1 MSKKRP
7 ARRLRLPRLTV
18 SVFWDL
24 AIWMVGLGLLTGL
37 VFPPF
42 AALMGVPADHAFTRR
57 FFAATLLAGLLVGA
71 VNYVLA
77 RAVVGQRLRVLAGRM
92 RLVSDQ
98 INLATRTG
106 DWSHCD
112 PDDCL
117 LEIDSRDELGD
128 SAIAFNQLLGEL
140 QRSHAIE
147 AAVRELFQ
155 ALSSH
160 LELGTLANAAL
171 EQLIVHVGVSVG
183 AILVAGDPQPRI
195 AAARGLATIEE
206 LIESH
211 QLDEV
216 LSQPPAGLM
225 AVPVV
230 YQERV
235 LGAVLLEPMPDD
247 DAGTRTLLEIFT
259 NAFAIALQNAL
270 VHENAELLARLD
282 PLTGCTNRRGGQELL
297 LDAFA
302 HARTNRAPLGLL
314 MIDLDHFKTVN
325 DRYGHQAGDAVL
337 VTAAAAARSCLRS
350 TDTLVRHG
358 GEEFLAILPGIG
370 PDQLPRVAER
380 VRETIAGAV
389 SDTDRGRIH
398 VTASIGVTRLDD
410 PTPSSASAD
419 QLLEEADRALYA
431 AKAQGRNRI
440 VLAWAA

>member
-1 MSKKRP
+1 
-7 ARRLRLPRLTV
+7 
-18 SVFWDL
+18 
-24 AIWMVGLGLLTGL
+24 
-37 VFPPF
+37 
-42 AALMGVPADHAFTRR
+42 
-57 FFAATLLAGLLVGA
+57 
-71 VNYVLA
+71 
-77 RAVVGQRLRVLAGRM
+77 
-92 RLVSDQ
+92 
-98 INLATRTG
+98 
-106 DWSHCD
+106 
-112 PDDCL
+112 
-117 LEIDSRDELGD
+117 
-128 SAIAFNQLLGEL
+128 
-140 QRSHAIE
+140 
-147 AAVRELFQ
+147 
-155 ALSSH
+155 
-160 LELGTLANAAL
+160 
-171 EQLIVHVGVSVG
+171 
-183 AILVAGDPQPRI
+183 
-195 AAARGLATIEE
+195 
-206 LIESH
+206 
-211 QLDEV
+211 
-216 LSQPPAGLM
+216 M

-282 PLTGCTNRRGGQELL
+282 LLTGCTNRRGGQELL

-337 VTAAAAARSCLRS
+337 VTAAAAARSGLRS